1 MAITLQD
8 FMKQNQPKETRSQKF
23 LKELKSK
30 GIEKDIDTLL
40 KEGYQT
46 AQISDFIKMN
56 NIKVVVSA
64 LNTYLAGRSKELK
77 ISRQPKQLNKQTKK
91 GK

>member
-1 MAITLQD
+1 MPITLQD
-8 FMKQNQPKETRSQKF
+8 FMKENQPKETKSQKF
-23 LKELKSK
+23 LKALKP
-30 GIEKDIDTLL
+30 IEKDIDTLL

-46 AQISDFIKMN
+46 AQIIEYIELNK
-56 NIKVVVSA
+56 IKVVVSA
-64 LNTYLAGRSKELK
+64 LNTYLAERSKDLK